1 MSQVRAEATT
11 SGAAEDRDRDGI
23 MHAMPQFGQVAHYG
37 TATAAASLPVDA
49 RRLNPKAAAGLPRFP
64 LSPDGKVLLKAMP
77 RSLMQEWV
85 AELKEKPGVRVCR
98 RHRRRRKRSFDT

>member
-1 MSQVRAEATT
+1 
-11 SGAAEDRDRDGI
+11 

-49 RRLNPKAAAGLPRFP
+49 RRLNPQAAAGLPRFP

-85 AELKEKPGVRVCR
+85 AELKEKPGVREWPLPDGSPQATGGPSSRVC
-98 RHRRRRKRSFDT
+98 FETLNQAAV

>member
-1 MSQVRAEATT
+1 MRAEATT